1 MNRREIKITAKEAA
15 KQAGKAAKLVTLVFL
30 LIQLGLNGLQLLTNF
45 LTSRTSGGGSI
56 SDALAADTR
65 NKAIVYIIMVIVGIV
80 GVLLNIGY
88 TRIALQVHRRE
99 PVPMESL
106 LEGFQIPGRAIG
118 LRLLRSLL
126 MLMWTYALLIPAIIL
141 LSFPLPVLDRMTES
155 DTWFEMY
162 LVVVIMIVA
171 VAVSTA
177 VSYRYWGATFI
188 LLDHPD
194 YTVRECIRAATEM
207 TRGHRMEL
215 FLLDLSLL
223 PWNLLCI
230 LTAGILYIWKMP
242 YIAAVYAGAYEE
254 LDRQYQQKKE
264 RARELRQQFPTRQYP
279 PEQM

>member
-118 LRLLRSLL
+118 LRLLRALL
-126 MLMWTYALLIPAIIL
+126 MLMWTYAILIPAIIL
-141 LSFPLPVLDRMTES
+141 LSIPITPLDRMTES
-155 DTWFEMY
+155 DTWFVMY
-162 LVVVIMIVA
+162 MVVLMIVA

>member
-80 GVLLNIGY
+80 AVLLNIGY

-118 LRLLRSLL
+118 LRLLRTLL
-126 MLMWTYALLIPAIIL
+126 MLMWTYAILIPAIIL
-141 LSFPLPVLDRMTES
+141 LSIPITPLDRMTES
-155 DTWFEMY
+155 DTWF
-162 LVVVIMIVA
+162 VVYMVVLLIVA

>member
-118 LRLLRSLL
+118 LRLLRVLL
-126 MLMWTYALLIPAIIL
+126 MLMWTYAILIPAIIL
-141 LSFPLPVLDRMTES
+141 LSIPITPLDRMTES
-155 DTWFEMY
+155 DTWF
-162 LVVVIMIVA
+162 VVYMVVLMIVA

>member
-1 MNRREIKITAKEAA
+1 MNRREIKITAKKAA

-30 LIQLGLNGLQLLTNF
+30 LIQLGLYGIQLLTNF

-118 LRLLRSLL
+118 LRLLRALL
-126 MLMWTYALLIPAIIL
+126 MLMWTYAILIPAIIL
-141 LSFPLPVLDRMTES
+141 LSIPITPLDRMTES
-155 DTWFEMY
+155 DHWFVMY
-162 LVVVIMIVA
+162 MVVLLIVA

>member
-80 GVLLNIGY
+80 AVLLSIGY

-118 LRLLRSLL
+118 LRLLRALL
-126 MLMWTYALLIPAIIL
+126 MLMWTYAILIPAIIL
-141 LSFPLPVLDRMTES
+141 LSIPITPLDRMTES
-155 DTWFEMY
+155 DTWFVMY
-162 LVVVIMIVA
+162 IVVLLIVA

>member
-56 SDALAADTR
+56 SDALAADAR

-80 GVLLNIGY
+80 GVLLSIGY
-88 TRIALQVHRRE
+88 TRISLQVHRRE
-99 PVPMESL
+99 PVPMDSL
-106 LEGFQIPGRAIG
+106 LEGFQIPGRVIG
-118 LRLLRSLL
+118 LRLLRALL
-126 MLMWTYALLIPAIIL
+126 MLMWTYAILIPAIIL
-141 LSFPLPVLDRMTES
+141 LSIPITPLDRMTES
-155 DTWFEMY
+155 DTWFVMY
-162 LVVVIMIVA
+162 LVVLLIVA

-177 VSYRYWGATFI
+177 VSYRYWGATYI

-264 RARELRQQFPTRQYP
+264 RARELRQQFPTRQHP

>member
-30 LIQLGLNGLQLLTNF
+30 LIQLGLNGIQLLTNF

-80 GVLLNIGY
+80 AVLLNIGY

-118 LRLLRSLL
+118 LRLLRALL
-126 MLMWTYALLIPAIIL
+126 MLMWTYAILIPAIIL
-141 LSFPLPVLDRMTES
+141 LSIPITPLDRMTES
-155 DTWFEMY
+155 DTWF
-162 LVVVIMIVA
+162 VVYMVVLLIVA

-264 RARELRQQFPTRQYP
+264 LARELRQQFPTRQYP

>member
-118 LRLLRSLL
+118 LRLLRALL
-126 MLMWTYALLIPAIIL
+126 MLMWTYAILIPAIIL
-141 LSFPLPVLDRMTES
+141 LSIPITPLDRMTES
-155 DTWFEMY
+155 DTWFVMY
-162 LVVVIMIVA
+162 LVVLLIVA

-242 YIAAVYAGAYEE
+242 YIAAVYAGAYEK

>member
-1 MNRREIKITAKEAA
+1 MNRREIKVTAKEAA

-80 GVLLNIGY
+80 AVLLNIGY

-118 LRLLRSLL
+118 LRLLRALL
-126 MLMWTYALLIPAIIL
+126 MLMWTYAILIPAIIL
-141 LSFPLPVLDRMTES
+141 LSIPITPLDRMMES
-155 DTWFEMY
+155 DAWFVMY
-162 LVVVIMIVA
+162 LVVLLIVA

>member
-56 SDALAADTR
+56 SDALAADAR

-80 GVLLNIGY
+80 GVLLSIGY

-99 PVPMESL
+99 PVRMDSL
-106 LEGFQIPGRAIG
+106 LEGFQIPGRVIG
-118 LRLLRSLL
+118 LRLLRALL
-126 MLMWTYALLIPAIIL
+126 MLMWTYAILIPAIIL
-141 LSFPLPVLDRMTES
+141 LSIPITPLDRMTES
-155 DTWFEMY
+155 DTWFVMY
-162 LVVVIMIVA
+162 LVVLLIVA

-264 RARELRQQFPTRQYP
+264 RARELRQQFPTRQHP

>member
-15 KQAGKAAKLVTLVFL
+15 KQAGKAAKLVTLVYL
-30 LIQLGLNGLQLLTNF
+30 LCQLGLNGLQLLTNF

-56 SDALAADTR
+56 SDALAADAR

-80 GVLLNIGY
+80 GVLLSIGY

-99 PVPMESL
+99 PVRMDSL
-106 LEGFQIPGRAIG
+106 LEGFQIPGRVIG
-118 LRLLRSLL
+118 LRLLRALL
-126 MLMWTYALLIPAIIL
+126 MLMWTYAILIPAIIL
-141 LSFPLPVLDRMTES
+141 LSIPITPLDRMTES
-155 DTWFEMY
+155 DTWFVMY
-162 LVVVIMIVA
+162 LVVLLIVA
-171 VAVSTA
+171 VAVSTV

-264 RARELRQQFPTRQYP
+264 RARELRQQFPTRQHP

>member
-30 LIQLGLNGLQLLTNF
+30 LIQLGLNGIQLLTNF

-80 GVLLNIGY
+80 AVLLNIGY

-118 LRLLRSLL
+118 LRLLRTLL
-126 MLMWTYALLIPAIIL
+126 MLMWTYAILIPAIIL
-141 LSFPLPVLDRMTES
+141 LSIPITPLDRMTES
-155 DTWFEMY
+155 DTWFVVY
-162 LVVVIMIVA
+162 LVVLLIVA

>member
-118 LRLLRSLL
+118 LRLLRALL

-141 LSFPLPVLDRMTES
+141 LSIPITPLDRMTES
-155 DTWFEMY
+155 DTWF
-162 LVVVIMIVA
+162 VVYMVVLLIVA
-171 VAVSTA
+171 VAFSTA

>member
-1 MNRREIKITAKEAA
+1 MA
-15 KQAGKAAKLVTLVFL
+15 
-30 LIQLGLNGLQLLTNF
+30 
-45 LTSRTSGGGSI
+45 
-56 SDALAADTR
+56 
-65 NKAIVYIIMVIVGIV
+65 Y
-80 GVLLNIGY
+80 
-88 TRIALQVHRRE
+88 
-99 PVPMESL
+99 L
-106 LEGFQIPGRAIG
+106 LEGFQIPGRVIG
-118 LRLLRSLL
+118 LALFR
-126 MLMWTYALLIPAIIL
+126 ALLIMAWSYAMLIPITFLAMIPIT
-141 LSFPLPVLDRMTES
+141 PLDRMTES

-162 LVVVIMIVA
+162 FVVSMIVVLA
-171 VAVSTA
+171 VTTA

-194 YTVRECIRAATEM
+194 YTIRECIRAATEM

-254 LDRQYQQKKE
+254 LDQQYQRKKE
-264 RARELRQQFPTRQYP
+264 RARELRQQFPTRQNP

>member
-15 KQAGKAAKLVTLVFL
+15 KKAGNAAKLVTLVYL
-30 LIQLGLNGLQLLTNF
+30 LCQLGLNGLQLLTNF

-56 SDALAADTR
+56 SDALAADAR

-80 GVLLNIGY
+80 GVLLSIGY
-88 TRIALQVHRRE
+88 TRISLQVHRRE
-99 PVPMESL
+99 PVRMDSL
-106 LEGFQIPGRAIG
+106 LEGFQIPGRVIG
-118 LRLLRSLL
+118 LRLLRALL
-126 MLMWTYALLIPAIIL
+126 MLMWTYAILIPAIIL
-141 LSFPLPVLDRMTES
+141 LSIPITPLDRMTES
-155 DTWFEMY
+155 DTWFVMY
-162 LVVVIMIVA
+162 LVVLLIVA

-230 LTAGILYIWKMP
+230 LSAGILYIWKMP

-254 LDRQYQQKKE
+254 LDRQYQKKKE
-264 RARELRQQFPTRQYP
+264 RARELRQQFPTRQHP

>member
-126 MLMWTYALLIPAIIL
+126 MLMWTYAILIPAIIL
-141 LSFPLPVLDRMTES
+141 LSIPITPLDRMTES
-155 DTWFEMY
+155 DHWFVMY
-162 LVVVIMIVA
+162 MVVLLIVA

-207 TRGHRMEL
+207 PRGHRMEL

>member
-30 LIQLGLNGLQLLTNF
+30 LIQLGLNGIQLLTNF

-88 TRIALQVHRRE
+88 IRIALQVHRRE

-118 LRLLRSLL
+118 LRLLRALL
-126 MLMWTYALLIPAIIL
+126 MLMWTYAILIPAIIL
-141 LSFPLPVLDRMTES
+141 LSIPITPLDRMTES
-155 DTWFEMY
+155 DTWF
-162 LVVVIMIVA
+162 VVYMVVLLIVA

>member
-126 MLMWTYALLIPAIIL
+126 MLMWTYAILIPAIIL
-141 LSFPLPVLDRMTES
+141 LSIPITPLDRMTES

-162 LVVVIMIVA
+162 MVVLMIVA

-264 RARELRQQFPTRQYP
+264 RARELRQEFPTRQYP

>member
-80 GVLLNIGY
+80 GVLLSIGY

-106 LEGFQIPGRAIG
+106 LEGFQIPGRVIG

-141 LSFPLPVLDRMTES
+141 LSIPITPLDRMMES
-155 DTWFEMY
+155 DAWFVMY
-162 LVVVIMIVA
+162 LVVLLIVA

>member
-118 LRLLRSLL
+118 LRLLRALL
-126 MLMWTYALLIPAIIL
+126 MLMWTYAILIPAIIL
-141 LSFPLPVLDRMTES
+141 LSIPITPLDRMTES
-155 DTWFEMY
+155 DTWFVIY
-162 LVVVIMIVA
+162 LVVLLIVA

-207 TRGHRMEL
+207 TRGHRIEL

>member
-15 KQAGKAAKLVTLVFL
+15 KQAGKAAKLVTLVYL
-30 LIQLGLNGLQLLTNF
+30 LCQLGLNGLQLLTNF

-56 SDALAADTR
+56 SDALAADAR

-80 GVLLNIGY
+80 GVLLSIGY
-88 TRIALQVHRRE
+88 TRISLQVHRRE
-99 PVPMESL
+99 PVRMDSL
-106 LEGFQIPGRAIG
+106 LEGFQIPGRVIG
-118 LRLLRSLL
+118 LRLLRALL
-126 MLMWTYALLIPAIIL
+126 MLMWTYAILIPAIIL
-141 LSFPLPVLDRMTES
+141 LSIPITPLDRMTES
-155 DTWFEMY
+155 DTWFVMY
-162 LVVVIMIVA
+162 LVVLLIVA

-264 RARELRQQFPTRQYP
+264 RARELRQQFPTRQNP

>member
-80 GVLLNIGY
+80 AVLLNIGY

-118 LRLLRSLL
+118 LRLLRALL
-126 MLMWTYALLIPAIIL
+126 MLMWTYAILIPAIIL
-141 LSFPLPVLDRMTES
+141 LSIPITPLDRMTES
-155 DTWFEMY
+155 DTWFVMY
-162 LVVVIMIVA
+162 MVVLLIVA

>member
-1 MNRREIKITAKEAA
+1 MYRREIKITAKEAA
-15 KQAGKAAKLVTLVFL
+15 KQAGKAAKLATLVFL

-45 LTSRTSGGGSI
+45 LTSRISGGGSI
-56 SDALAADTR
+56 SDALAADAR

-106 LEGFQIPGRAIG
+106 LEGFQIPGRVIG
-118 LRLLRSLL
+118 LRLFRALL
-126 MLMWTYALLIPAIIL
+126 MLAWTYALLIPVIIL
-141 LSFPLPVLDRMTES
+141 LSFPITPLDRMMES
-155 DTWFEMY
+155 DTWFVMY
-162 LVVVIMIVA
+162 LVVIMIVA

-194 YTVRECIRAATEM
+194 YTVRACIRAATEM

-264 RARELRQQFPTRQYP
+264 RARELRQQFPTRQHP

>member
-30 LIQLGLNGLQLLTNF
+30 LIQLGLNGIQLLTNF
-45 LTSRTSGGGSI
+45 LTSRTSSGGSI

-118 LRLLRSLL
+118 LRLLRALL
-126 MLMWTYALLIPAIIL
+126 MLMWTYAILIPAIIL
-141 LSFPLPVLDRMTES
+141 LSIPITPLDRMTES

-162 LVVVIMIVA
+162 MVVLLIVMFA
-171 VAVSTA
+171 GTTA

-264 RARELRQQFPTRQYP
+264 RARELRQEFPTRQYP

>member
-1 MNRREIKITAKEAA
+1 MYRREIKITAQGAA
-15 KQAGKAAKLVTLVFL
+15 AQAGKAAKLVTLVYL
-30 LIQLGLNGLQLLTNF
+30 LCQLGIYGIRLLTNF
-45 LTSRTSGGGSI
+45 LTSHTSSGGSI
-56 SDALAADTR
+56 SDALTADAR
-65 NKAIVYIIMVIVGIV
+65 NKAIAFIIILIVGIV
-80 GVLLNIGY
+80 GVLLQVGY
-88 TRIALQVHRRE
+88 ARISLQIHRRE
-99 PVPMESL
+99 PVPMDSL
-106 LEGFQIPGRAIG
+106 LEGFQIPGRVIG
-118 LRLLRSLL
+118 MRVLRSLL
-126 MLMWTYALLIPAIIL
+126 MLAWTYAMLIPIIFL
-141 LSFPLPVLDRMTES
+141 AMFPLDTLGGTMVS
-155 DTWFEMY
+155 DTMLDAY
-162 LVVVIMIVA
+162 LVVLLI
-171 VAVSTA
+171 AVSAVTIA

-254 LDRQYQQKKE
+254 LDQQYQKKKE
-264 RARELRQQFPTRQYP
+264 RARELRQQFPTRQHP

>member
-118 LRLLRSLL
+118 LRLLRALL
-126 MLMWTYALLIPAIIL
+126 MLMWTYAILIPAIIL
-141 LSFPLPVLDRMTES
+141 LSIPITPLDRMTES
-155 DTWFEMY
+155 DTWF
-162 LVVVIMIVA
+162 VVYMVVLLIVA

-194 YTVRECIRAATEM
+194 YTVRECIRTATEM

>member
-30 LIQLGLNGLQLLTNF
+30 LIQLGLNGLQFLTNF

-118 LRLLRSLL
+118 LRLLRALR

-141 LSFPLPVLDRMTES
+141 LSIPITPLDRMMES
-155 DTWFEMY
+155 DTWFVMY
-162 LVVVIMIVA
+162 LVVLMIVA

>member
-30 LIQLGLNGLQLLTNF
+30 LIQLGLNGLQFLTNF

-118 LRLLRSLL
+118 LRLLRALL
-126 MLMWTYALLIPAIIL
+126 MLMWTYAILIPAIIL
-141 LSFPLPVLDRMTES
+141 LSIPITPLDRMTES
-155 DTWFEMY
+155 DTWF
-162 LVVVIMIVA
+162 VVYMVGRLIVA

>member
-1 MNRREIKITAKEAA
+1 MNRREIKIT
-15 KQAGKAAKLVTLVFL
+15 AKLVTLVFL

-56 SDALAADTR
+56 SDALAADAR

-80 GVLLNIGY
+80 GVLLSIGY
-88 TRIALQVHRRE
+88 TRISLQVHRRE
-99 PVPMESL
+99 PVRMDSL
-106 LEGFQIPGRAIG
+106 LEGFQIPGRVIG
-118 LRLLRSLL
+118 LRLLRALL
-126 MLMWTYALLIPAIIL
+126 MLMWTYAILIPAIIL
-141 LSFPLPVLDRMTES
+141 LSIPITPLDRMTES
-155 DTWFEMY
+155 DTWFVMY
-162 LVVVIMIVA
+162 LVVLLIVA

-264 RARELRQQFPTRQYP
+264 RARELRQQFPTRQHP

>member
-80 GVLLNIGY
+80 AVLLNIGY

-118 LRLLRSLL
+118 LRLLRALL
-126 MLMWTYALLIPAIIL
+126 MLMWTYAILIPAIIL
-141 LSFPLPVLDRMTES
+141 LSIPITPLDRMTES

-162 LVVVIMIVA
+162 LVVIMIVA

-264 RARELRQQFPTRQYP
+264 RVRELRQQFPTRQYP

>member
-126 MLMWTYALLIPAIIL
+126 MLMWTYAILIPAIIL
-141 LSFPLPVLDRMTES
+141 LSIPITPLDRMTES
-155 DTWFEMY
+155 DTWF
-162 LVVVIMIVA
+162 VVYMVVLLIVA

>member
-56 SDALAADTR
+56 SDALAADAR

-80 GVLLNIGY
+80 GVLLSIGY
-88 TRIALQVHRRE
+88 TRISLQVHRRE
-99 PVPMESL
+99 PVRLDSL
-106 LEGFQIPGRAIG
+106 LEGFQIPGRVIG
-118 LRLLRSLL
+118 LRLLRALL
-126 MLMWTYALLIPAIIL
+126 MLMWTYAILIPAIIL
-141 LSFPLPVLDRMTES
+141 LSIPITPLDRMTES
-155 DTWFEMY
+155 DTWFVMY
-162 LVVVIMIVA
+162 LVVLLIVA

-264 RARELRQQFPTRQYP
+264 RARELRQQFPTRQHP

>member
-56 SDALAADTR
+56 SDALAADAR

-88 TRIALQVHRRE
+88 TRISLQIHRRE
-99 PVPMESL
+99 PVRMDSL
-106 LEGFQIPGRAIG
+106 LEGFQIPGRVIG
-118 LRLLRSLL
+118 LRLLRALL
-126 MLMWTYALLIPAIIL
+126 MLMWTYAILIPAIIL
-141 LSFPLPVLDRMTES
+141 LSIPITPLDRMTES
-155 DTWFEMY
+155 DTWFVMY
-162 LVVVIMIVA
+162 LVVLLIVA

-264 RARELRQQFPTRQYP
+264 RARELRQQFPTRQHP

>member
-30 LIQLGLNGLQLLTNF
+30 LIQLGLNGLQFLTNF

-118 LRLLRSLL
+118 LRLLRALL
-126 MLMWTYALLIPAIIL
+126 MLMWTYAILIPAIIL
-141 LSFPLPVLDRMTES
+141 LSIPITPLDRMTGS
-155 DTWFEMY
+155 DTWF
-162 LVVVIMIVA
+162 VVYMVVLLIVA

>member
-1 MNRREIKITAKEAA
+1 
-15 KQAGKAAKLVTLVFL
+15 
-30 LIQLGLNGLQLLTNF
+30 
-45 LTSRTSGGGSI
+45 
-56 SDALAADTR
+56 
-65 NKAIVYIIMVIVGIV
+65 
-80 GVLLNIGY
+80 
-88 TRIALQVHRRE
+88 
-99 PVPMESL
+99 MESL

-118 LRLLRSLL
+118 LRLFRALL
-126 MLMWTYALLIPAIIL
+126 MLAWTYALLIPVIIL
-141 LSFPLPVLDRMTES
+141 LSIPITPLDRMTES
-155 DTWFEMY
+155 DTWFVMY
-162 LVVVIMIVA
+162 LVVLMIVA

-254 LDRQYQQKKE
+254 LDQQYQQKKE

>member
-80 GVLLNIGY
+80 GVLLSIGY
-88 TRIALQVHRRE
+88 SRIALQVHRRE

-126 MLMWTYALLIPAIIL
+126 MLMWTYAILIPAIIL
-141 LSFPLPVLDRMTES
+141 LSIPITPLDRMTES
-155 DTWFEMY
+155 DTWF
-162 LVVVIMIVA
+162 VVYMVVLLIVA

>member
-1 MNRREIKITAKEAA
+1 MYRREIKITAKEAA
-15 KQAGKAAKLVTLVFL
+15 KQAGKAAKLATLVFL
-30 LIQLGLNGLQLLTNF
+30 LIQLGLNGFQLLTNF

-118 LRLLRSLL
+118 LRLLRALL
-126 MLMWTYALLIPAIIL
+126 MLAWTYALLIPVIIL
-141 LSFPLPVLDRMTES
+141 LSLPITPLDRMTES
-155 DTWFEMY
+155 DTWFVMY
-162 LVVVIMIVA
+162 LVVLMIVA

-194 YTVRECIRAATEM
+194 YTVRECVRAATEM
-207 TRGHRMEL
+207 TQGHRMEL

-264 RARELRQQFPTRQYP
+264 RARELRQQFPTRQHP

>member
-15 KQAGKAAKLVTLVFL
+15 KQAGKAAKLVTLVYL
-30 LIQLGLNGLQLLTNF
+30 LCQLGLNGLQLLTNF

-56 SDALAADTR
+56 SDALAADAR
-65 NKAIVYIIMVIVGIV
+65 NKAIVYIIMVIVGLV
-80 GVLLNIGY
+80 GVLLSIGY
-88 TRIALQVHRRE
+88 TRISLQVHRRE
-99 PVPMESL
+99 PVRMDSL
-106 LEGFQIPGRAIG
+106 LEGFQIPGRVIG
-118 LRLLRSLL
+118 LRLLRALL
-126 MLMWTYALLIPAIIL
+126 MLMWTYAILIPAIIL
-141 LSFPLPVLDRMTES
+141 LSIPITPLDRMTES
-155 DTWFEMY
+155 DTWF
-162 LVVVIMIVA
+162 VVYMVVLLIVA